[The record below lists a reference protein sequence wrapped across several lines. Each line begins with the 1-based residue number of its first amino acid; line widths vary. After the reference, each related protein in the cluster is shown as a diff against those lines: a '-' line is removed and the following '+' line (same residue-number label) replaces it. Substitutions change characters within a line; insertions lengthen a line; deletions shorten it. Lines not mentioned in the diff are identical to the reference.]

1 MTYTDED
8 INDYNEYMDFIREHI
23 IKETKEKFKLKIKE
37 HQIEL
42 GHIKMDDPNRWVFYY
57 TILNDYKDQFEVWK
71 GSNKRS
77 CMTKQVDFST
87 WQLIRLAEERDKKL
101 TQLGI

>member
-8 INDYNEYMDFIREHI
+8 LDNYNDYMDFIREHI
-23 IKETKEKFKLKIKE
+23 IKETREKFNLIIGE

-42 GHIKMDDPNRWVFYY
+42 GHIKADDPNRWTFYY
-57 TILNDYKDQFEVWK
+57 TIINDYKDQFEIWR

-77 CMTKQVDFST
+77 CMTKQVDFGT
-87 WQLIRLAEERDKKL
+87 WQLIKLSEKRDKRLKE
-101 TQLGI
+101 LGI